1 MAENRL
7 FGKEYC
13 VSQLTELLLAIA
25 TDDSS
30 SSFESAPSELLPPQL
45 QADYLYPPAQAG
57 YHPPAPAVYQ
67 PVSSYQPVQ
76 ADFNKK
82 TTEHQPDLGNHN

>member
-13 VSQLTELLLAIA
+13 TSQLTEFLLAIA
-25 TDDSS
+25 TDDSLS
-30 SSFESAPSELLPPQL
+30 SYESAPSELLPPQL
-45 QADYLYPPAQAG
+45 QDDYLYPPAQAG
-57 YHPPAPAVYQ
+57 YHPPAVYQ

-82 TTEHQPDLGNHN
+82 PTEHQPDFGNHN